1 MDFKCVFDLPIP
13 HTIAGH
19 SFGSVTLDVDGFIR
33 SQSTTNPTVDDAL
46 GEDWLKH
53 LFEQALRAKDHI
65 SYVSKDPYLMK
76 SLMQK
81 GVRRR
86 DWEAAATGAYNLVAM
101 GQMKEAKRRLHVIA
115 LEDVGNGDPDAAAL
129 AQMIL
134 QSTVVRK
141 ELGDVETILMAARV
155 LTFAWKS
162 RDCTD
167 LYLWPEYQKEWFS
180 DELLELKKM
189 PEMGEP
195 ELVKLIA
202 LDPAHKLKER
212 IAAMMCLSHDEKL
225 EVAREMKVSE
235 AFIYAYEMS
244 AKKSGFSFR
253 HVAPFA
259 ALLTQN
265 PKMRGDVWP
274 MFNDRVNGI
283 LSAAYDMYTSKGKSA
298 IRVFGAQAE
307 VKKWF
312 ADHPHVSKTAIFE
325 AVFYVEG
332 GLISP
337 RVMHDASLDLYYS
350 SLEAM
355 MLKEGFASIEEGLE
369 LYELVLQFLPRLNRR
384 RVSTG
389 NDSPHDKG
397 VL

>member
-1 MDFKCVFDLPIP
+1 VDFKRVFDLPVS

-19 SFGSVTLDVDGFIR
+19 SFGSVTLDVDGFIQ
-33 SQSTTNPTVDDAL
+33 SQNSTNPTVDDAI
-46 GEDWLKH
+46 GEDWMEYLASHAIEAKVWLDKH
-53 LFEQALRAKDHI
+53 GLP
-65 SYVSKDPYLMK
+65 SKDQYLMK

-86 DWEAAATGAYNLVAM
+86 DWGAAALGAYSLVAM

-115 LEDVGNGDPDAAAL
+115 MEDVGNGDPEAAAL

-134 QSTVVRK
+134 QSTAVRK
-141 ELGDVETILMAARV
+141 EIGDVETILMAARV

-167 LYLWPEYQKEWFS
+167 LYLYPEYDKEYFDS
-180 DELLELKKM
+180 NIAF
-189 PEMGEP
+189 
-195 ELVKLIA
+195 VKGMDKEIVQSIA
-202 LDPAHKLKER
+202 LDPGADLKYR
-212 IAAMMCLSHDEKL
+212 ICAMMALSNDEKL
-225 EVAREMKVSE
+225 EVARELKCSE
-235 AFIYAYEMS
+235 SWIYAYEIS
-244 AKKSGFSFR
+244 AKKTGFSFR

-259 ALLTQN
+259 ALMTQN

-274 MFNDRVNGI
+274 IFTDKVHGI
-283 LSAAYDMYTSKGKSA
+283 LSAAYDMYTAKGKSA
-298 IRVFGAQAE
+298 IRLFGGQAE
-307 VKKWF
+307 IKKWF
-312 ADHPHVSKTAIFE
+312 ADHPHVSKIAIFE

-332 GLISP
+332 GLICP

-355 MLKEGFASIEEGLE
+355 MKKEGFTSLEEGLE
-369 LYELVLQFLPRLNRR
+369 LYDLVLQFLPRLNRR
-384 RVSTG
+384 RISTG
-389 NDSPHDKG
+389 SDSPHDKG